1 MGQSQPQKVANNR
14 HKSLIDKH
22 LQKSSADSRPPA
34 PVEVAIVALCV
45 DSTPTS
51 PHPRGQSGG
60 PPHILITKRL
70 ANTFYPGYWELPGG
84 KVEPNETPAQAAR
97 REAREELGIE
107 IETLSVLPPIEH
119 TYEHAR
125 VRLHTCV
132 AQLLAHSPPPRN
144 IQVADHRWCSLDE
157 LPWESFLP
165 ANVRVISALRR
176 HLAGHD
182 TGAEPPITSP
192 KAAQ

>member
-14 HKSLIDKH
+14 HKSLTDKY
-22 LQKSSADSRPPA
+22 LKKSSAASPPPV

-45 DSTPTS
+45 DSPPTP
-51 PHPRGQSGG
+51 PHPKGQSGFT
-60 PPHILITKRL
+60 PHILITKRL
-70 ANTFYPGYWELPGG
+70 TNTFYPGYWELPGG
-84 KVEPNETPAQAAR
+84 KLEPNETPAQAAR

-132 AQLLAHSPPPRN
+132 ARMLADSPPPRN
-144 IQVADHRWCSLDE
+144 IQVADHRWCSLDQ

-176 HLAGHD
+176 HLAGD
-182 TGAEPPITSP
+182 DNGAEESVTSP